1 MILAANGIRRIEK
14 GPKLVDSVIEQMRR
28 MIDESVWKEGDKIA
42 SENQLAA
49 DFNVS
54 RIVVREALQNLRAM
68 NLIVTRQ
75 GLGSFVCNPNNFANN
90 FEEINKLEISED
102 DFQSLSELRLCVEK
116 RAAFLSVKL
125 ATDDDLREV
134 RNALQSMQDNIG
146 DLDKFTSAD
155 FMFHMSIV
163 EAGHSKFLSKVYQG
177 CRNEIYFALREM
189 NRVPES
195 HTFAI
200 TSHTRIYS
208 ALVARDY
215 NETSK
220 IYKDTFE
227 FNRARYKKLFRN

>member
-102 DFQSLSELRLCVEK
+102 DFQSLSEFFVAHR
-116 RAAFLSVKL
+116 
-125 ATDDDLREV
+125 
-134 RNALQSMQDNIG
+134 QD
-146 DLDKFTSAD
+146 
-155 FMFHMSIV
+155 
-163 EAGHSKFLSKVYQG
+163 
-177 CRNEIYFALREM
+177 
-189 NRVPES
+189 
-195 HTFAI
+195 
-200 TSHTRIYS
+200 
-208 ALVARDY
+208 
-215 NETSK
+215 
-220 IYKDTFE
+220 
-227 FNRARYKKLFRN
+227 